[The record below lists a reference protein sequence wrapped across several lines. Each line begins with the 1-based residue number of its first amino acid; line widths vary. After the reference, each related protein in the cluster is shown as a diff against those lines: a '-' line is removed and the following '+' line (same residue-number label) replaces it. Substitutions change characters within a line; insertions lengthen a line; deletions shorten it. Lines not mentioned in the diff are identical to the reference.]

1 MKTAGQTAPRLDE
14 WTKVEYNIDMMKKRT
29 KIIIGIAVFIV
40 TMGLI
45 VTAVV
50 LAVLSGKKNAELYAA
65 EYTYVSDTMVDGAYV
80 AVLDGHYVLA
90 REGGTLSDRYAYIE
104 SVFDDENKFSHIFYR
119 DTRGGRGFL
128 NTDGKVLGKV
138 KAGDV
143 CLYAKGDYAVL
154 LDGDTIRA
162 GAFAYTPTDGET
174 AVEDY
179 ALYAALLPDMCA
191 VRSADG
197 IKICWQGGSATFETV
212 APTGVPGLL
221 LTDDGVYSLK
231 RRQIVELADRY
242 TVEAVHMGEP
252 ALTVRRSDGIAL
264 YNGAG
269 VAVAT
274 GLKDENLVEMTHV
287 EKRDDATF
295 GATFVFLQE
304 NEKTYKRL
312 RDGALVDMGLVFET
326 PNGLCCIRDKA
337 VYTLDGKKLR
347 EYETYVE
354 PVYDAFA
361 VRFRKD
367 GKHYIAPL
375 DGKPFECAESSGAA
389 IDANGNVVYLSREA
403 DQVTAFD
410 ANGKQTD
417 TRSITDGQ
425 SVKVVGGK
433 LVAYDDDGAWLKDT
447 PIDAITQDGRFAVR
461 TEINKLT
468 VIKTD
473 TMAEYY
479 FYTAGMPEL
488 TVTPF
493 GTVVS
498 DSVTGLHGFVS
509 ADGKFTVRPSYRK
522 LEVYNGY
529 LMVSV
534 DGETWSMTD
543 YKGKI
548 LFGGIDDY
556 TDLGICAYVR
566 TTAGEGLLLDAHGR
580 DMLKKT
586 VTSAPRRIEQWAIV
600 AGQAVRASH
609 EAQGYFQLAAGHIR
623 VLRTVEGD

>member
-1 MKTAGQTAPRLDE
+1 MKTAGQAAPRLDE
-14 WTKVEYNIDMMKKRT
+14 RTKIEYNIGMMKKRT

-50 LAVLSGKKNAELYAA
+50 LAVLSGKKNAELYTA
-65 EYTYVSDTMVDGAYV
+65 EYTYVSDAMVDGAYV

-104 SVFDDENKFSHIFYR
+104 LVFDDENKFSHIFYR

-143 CLYAKGDYAVL
+143 CLYAKSDYAVL

-197 IKICWQGGSATFETV
+197 IAIRWQGGGATFDTV

-242 TVEAVHMGEP
+242 TVEAVPMGEP
-252 ALTVRRSDGIAL
+252 ALTVRRSDGITL

-287 EKRDDATF
+287 EKREDATF
-295 GATFVFLQE
+295 HVTYVFLRE
-304 NEKTYKRL
+304 NEQSYKRL
-312 RDGALVDMGLVFET
+312 RDGALSDVGCVFET
-326 PNGLCCIRDKA
+326 PNGLCCIRDKT
-337 VYTLDGKKLR
+337 VYSLDGKKLR
-347 EYETYVE
+347 EYDTYVE
-354 PVYDAFA
+354 PVYDAYA
-361 VRFRKD
+361 VRYDKD

-375 DGKPFECAESSGAA
+375 DGKPFECAALSGAA
-389 IDANGNVVYLSREA
+389 VDANGDVVYLSREA

-425 SVKVVGGK
+425 SVTVVGGK
-433 LVAYDDDGAWLKDT
+433 LIARDRDGAWLKDT
-447 PIDAITQDGRFAVR
+447 RIDTITQDGRFAFR
-461 TEINKLT
+461 TEPNKLT
-468 VIKTD
+468 VIKSD

-479 FYTAGMPEL
+479 FYTAGTPEL
-488 TVTPF
+488 DVTPF

-498 DSVTGLHGFVS
+498 DSVSGLHGFVS

-522 LEVYNGY
+522 LEAYNGY

-548 LFGGIDDY
+548 LYSGIDDY
-556 TDLGICAYVR
+556 ADLGICVYIL
-566 TTAGEGLLLDAHGR
+566 TTSGEGMLLDAHGR

-586 VTSAPRRIEQWAIV
+586 VTAAPQHIEQWAVV
-600 AGQAVRASH
+600 AGQAVRAYDETQS
-609 EAQGYFQLAAGHIR
+609 YYKFVAGNMR
-623 VLRTVEGD
+623 VLRTLE